1 MQAILKKLIYSEIIN
16 TLMFAIIFGMIIPI
30 TLYTRG
36 WLQQTKILSMLIIWF
51 QRNSLVHN
59 NIHKQLKLLRAIK
72 LPPSINNLGK
82 KILFTKLKQIE
93 VNLFLSM
100 LTQYIGELTKID
112 HYPEHKGIFRTL
124 KQFKL
129 YWKNSKNFN
138 SLNII
143 IDFMERYEDHIEEIP
158 EILINAIKQ
167 DILVDRHDII
177 RYQKK
182 HRETPHPT
190 PTEAEE
196 IKSIIQE
203 SKARVIIS
211 KYEEMML
218 VYRKQIISNL
228 ISQLNSNKPTHLLLK
243 DILENSLIP
252 VYRNMHD
259 TLHIYIN
266 KLNGEFENIYY
277 KGHKLH

>member
-1 MQAILKKLIYSEIIN
+1 
-16 TLMFAIIFGMIIPI
+16 
-30 TLYTRG
+30 
-36 WLQQTKILSMLIIWF
+36 
-51 QRNSLVHN
+51 
-59 NIHKQLKLLRAIK
+59 
-72 LPPSINNLGK
+72 
-82 KILFTKLKQIE
+82 
-93 VNLFLSM
+93 
-100 LTQYIGELTKID
+100 
-112 HYPEHKGIFRTL
+112 
-124 KQFKL
+124 
-129 YWKNSKNFN
+129 
-138 SLNII
+138 
-143 IDFMERYEDHIEEIP
+143 MERYEDHIEEIP

-167 DILVDRHDII
+167 DILVDRRDII

-277 KGHKLH
+277 KGHKLS